1 MSLQKFKAFVT
12 TVELGS
18 ISQAAQQLGYTQSA
32 VSRMI
37 VDLETQ
43 WGMELLYR
51 GKGGVQLTSA
61 GQQLLPVLRTI
72 TDDHRLLENT
82 VREMQGMQTG
92 LLQLGTFTTA
102 ADRWIPDLLKAF
114 AREYP
119 HIAFKLRN
127 SESYDEIQEWIRQ
140 GQVDCGFVRLPAP
153 NDLQA
158 VLLKKDML
166 VAVLP
171 EDHPL
176 AGETVITEEQLCEE
190 SLIKLQ
196 MDREIELFLAH
207 LPKEPK
213 IAYEVSSDH
222 TVLSMVENGMGISIM
237 HSLIADTDRYRVV
250 WKVLERPSIREIG
263 VAVPKNAR
271 LTTPVKTFVDFISR
285 YENEKQNRGKVVD
298 KDV

>member
-1 MSLQKFKAFVT
+1 MSLQKFKAFVA

-18 ISQAAQQLGYTQSA
+18 ISRAAQQLGYTQSA

-114 AREYP
+114 AKEYP

-176 AGETVITEEQLCEE
+176 AGEDTISQEQLCGQ
-190 SLIKLQ
+190 SFIKLQ
-196 MDREIELFLAH
+196 KDREIEQFLEH

-250 WKVLERPSIREIG
+250 WKVLEQPSVREIG

-285 YENEKQNRGKVVD
+285 YENGKQNQEKVVASN
-298 KDV
+298 V

>member
-1 MSLQKFKAFVT
+1 MSLQKIKAFLT

-18 ISQAAQQLGYTQSA
+18 ISRAAEQLGYTQSA

-37 VDLETQ
+37 GDLETQ
-43 WGMELLYR
+43 WQVALLHR
-51 GKGGVQLTSA
+51 GKGGVQLTSG

-72 TDDHRLLENT
+72 TDDCRLLEDT
-82 VREMQGMQTG
+82 VRKMQGMQTG
-92 LLQLGTFTTA
+92 FLRLGTFSTA

-119 HIAFKLRN
+119 HITFKLRN
-127 SESYDEIQEWIRQ
+127 SESYDEIQQWIRQ

-158 VLLKKDML
+158 TLLKEDML

-171 EDHPL
+171 VDHPL
-176 AGETVITEEQLCEE
+176 AGEDTISQEQLCGQ
-190 SLIKLQ
+190 SFIKLQ
-196 MDREIELFLAH
+196 KDREIEQFLEH
-207 LPKEPK
+207 LPEEPR

-222 TVLSMVENGMGISIM
+222 TVLSMVENGLGISIM

-250 WKVLERPSIREIG
+250 WKALAQPHIRQIG

-271 LTTPVKTFVDFISR
+271 LSAPTQAFVDFISR
-285 YENEKQNRGKVVD
+285 YENQRRNYNFP
-298 KDV
+298 

>member
-1 MSLQKFKAFVT
+1 MSLQKYKALVT
-12 TVELGS
+12 VVELGS
-18 ISQAAQQLGYTQSA
+18 ISRAAQQLGYTQSA

-37 VDLETQ
+37 VDLEDK
-43 WGMELLYR
+43 WEMELLHR

-61 GQQLLPVLRTI
+61 GQQLLPVLRAI
-72 TDDHRLLENT
+72 TEDCRRLEDTLAELK
-82 VREMQGMQTG
+82 GMQTG
-92 LLQLGTFTTA
+92 LLRLGTFTTA

-119 HIAFKLRN
+119 HICFKLHN
-127 SESYDEIQEWIRQ
+127 SESYDEIQDWIRH

-158 VLLKKDML
+158 TLLKEDML

-171 EDHPL
+171 VDHPL
-176 AGETVITEEQLCEE
+176 AGEAAISLEQLCGQ
-190 SLIKLQ
+190 SFIKLQ
-196 MDREIELFLAH
+196 KDQEIELFLQH
-207 LPKEPK
+207 LPEEPK

-237 HSLIADTDRYRVV
+237 HSLIADTDRYKVV
-250 WKVLERPSIREIG
+250 WKALAEPHVRQIG

-271 LTTPVKTFVDFISR
+271 LTTPAKIFVDFISH
-285 YENEKQNRGKVVD
+285 YENPEKP
-298 KDV
+298 